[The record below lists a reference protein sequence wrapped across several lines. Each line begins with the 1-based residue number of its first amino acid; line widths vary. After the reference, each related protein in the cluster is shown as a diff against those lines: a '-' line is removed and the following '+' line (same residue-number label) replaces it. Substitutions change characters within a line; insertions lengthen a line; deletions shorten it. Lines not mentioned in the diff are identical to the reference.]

1 MAEAMAFASAA
12 TTQEAPTKAP
22 VPPSK
27 PISTKESTQVEK
39 VVIEESTPI
48 LTEIPTPQKRVTPV
62 GVSQTESTSPITPP
76 VISASNP
83 FVAFS
88 HAVKNGSSLVV
99 TPSFIPNSTTRGPDT
114 NLSSNEGSEEVLKD
128 SNDEPVVRTR
138 VSDSDNASDDDEQ
151 GAEAMGMYPLSL
163 LCLFFLFFLLFLS
176 AIFYLLYILLLLHSY
191 GHE

>member
-39 VVIEESTPI
+39 VVIGESTPI

-76 VISASNP
+76 VISASDP

-88 HAVKNGSSLVV
+88 QVVKNGSSLVV

-114 NLSSNEGSEEVLKD
+114 NLSSNEGSKEVLED
-128 SNDEPVVRTR
+128 SNDERVVRTR
-138 VSDSDNASDDDEQ
+138 VSDSDNASDDDKQ